1 MLRRRLLPMLSL
13 VLVAL
18 VAGCDSSTDVTDAS
32 AQGDWDG
39 VGALEASFSGVRLA
53 LDESSGGTITGTW
66 RTRAG
71 QVGSA
76 SGVNQNGQI
85 TLELTNFEVGTVV
98 FQGSFS
104 NRYRLEGELQGAT
117 LGGPAV
123 FRRVRF

>member
-1 MLRRRLLPMLSL
+1 MLRRRFLPMLSL

-18 VAGCDSSTDVTDAS
+18 VAGCDSSTDVTDSS

-53 LDESSGGTITGTW
+53 LDETSGGTITGTW
-66 RTRAG
+66 RRG
-71 QVGSA
+71 SQVGSA

-85 TLELTNFEVGTVV
+85 TLELSNFEVGTVV

-123 FRRVRF
+123 FRRIRF